1 MRRNAHHFADLNEL
15 GNVQTPL
22 PLLVLGYER
31 LWTVQL
37 LSQIRLRDARVKSG
51 LLQAVQ
57 KSEVQGGRKGLQGA
71 KRLMFDP

>member
-22 PLLVLGYER
+22 PLFVLRYKG
-31 LWTVQL
+31 LGTVEL
-37 LSQIRLRDARVKSG
+37 LSQICLCDTRIQPG

-57 KSEVQGGRKGLQGA
+57 KSEIQGGRKSLQGA

>member
-1 MRRNAHHFADLNEL
+1 MRRNAHHLTDLDEL

-22 PLLVLGYER
+22 TLFVLGYKR
-31 LWTVQL
+31 LGTVEL
-37 LSQIRLRDARVKSG
+37 LSQICLCDARIQPG

-57 KSEVQGGRKGLQGA
+57 KSEIQGGRKSLQGA